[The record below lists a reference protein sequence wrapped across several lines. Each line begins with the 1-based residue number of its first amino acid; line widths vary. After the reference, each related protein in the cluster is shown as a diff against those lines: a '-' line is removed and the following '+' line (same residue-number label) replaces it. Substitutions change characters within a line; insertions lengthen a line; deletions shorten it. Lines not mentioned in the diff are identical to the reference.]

1 MAEGP
6 RAQGRKGARPLGLR
20 ASDEDAPA
28 PGQVLPQV
36 GAMGGD
42 GDAPPPQVLPHTG
55 AALALSQVLKRRA
68 RRRIKGHTHCGHS
81 DR

>member
-42 GDAPPPQVLPHTG
+42 GDAPPPAG
-55 AALALSQVLKRRA
+55 AAPHRCCAGAVPGAETQGQEENQGSHALWPQ
-68 RRRIKGHTHCGHS
+68 
-81 DR
+81 

>member
-36 GAMGGD
+36 GAMRSM
-42 GDAPPPQVLPHTG
+42 LK
-55 AALALSQVLKRRA
+55 AAAS
-68 RRRIKGHTHCGHS
+68 C
-81 DR
+81 